1 MNTQT
6 MIKHVKKVVWDLTG
20 EKEKQADRVL
30 AYLLKRLN
38 RDSQR
43 KQYQP
48 MLDFIQCKAQ
58 GYLVQTKD
66 GYWYDELQRKRFQCS
81 AEVVASINQ
90 YLQDTA
96 AII

>member
-20 EKEKQADRVL
+20 DKEKQADRVL
-30 AYLLKRLN
+30 EYLLKRLN

-48 MLDFIQCKAQ
+48 TLNFIQCKEH
-58 GYLVQTKD
+58 GYLMQTKD
-66 GYWYDELQRKRFQCS
+66 GYWYDELQRRRFAS
-81 AEVVASINQ
+81 STEAVNSINQ